1 MSATDQVS
9 HDRFRTAAQAYFVYG
24 LVYAVGGIWLVLN
37 GVGVPGY
44 VTGGRRAVYVGF
56 WVVTSVVI
64 LLLVPFL
71 LRRRRAWF
79 ERWILSRRD
88 FARVLTLFM
97 TVRAWEVL
105 KVARRPEAP
114 SVPAPWGGDVS
125 FQAGA
130 IVFFVVTVAAL
141 AFVARAAWTERTA

>member
-1 MSATDQVS
+1 MTGANTD
-9 HDRFRTAAQAYFVYG
+9 DRFRTAAQAYFLYG
-24 LVYAVGGIWLVLN
+24 LVYAIGGIWLVLN

-44 VTGGRRAVYVGF
+44 ATGGRRAAYVAF
-56 WVVTSVVI
+56 WVAASLVI

-71 LRRRRAWF
+71 LRRRRVWF

-97 TVRAWEVL
+97 AVRAWEVL
-105 KVARRPEAP
+105 KVARRAGTP

-130 IVFFVVTVAAL
+130 IVFLVVTVAAL
-141 AFVARAAWTERTA
+141 LCVARAAWTERTP